1 MLISISE
8 SIVCPVP
15 RKSFKGP
22 VLIRI
27 EEREKTG
34 LSVGLPIYAGSGN
47 TSYTYFSVF
56 VNQVMSPSFL
66 MFNGKWSL
74 LLNTSGNANSV
85 SWGGSC
91 RNKLLR
97 LTQCS
102 ERHQVEKLQLA
113 KSFLGAEKRH
123 LVGIISW
130 QIMVYSVFEPI
141 FQL

>member
-56 VNQVMSPSFL
+56 VNQVRIPSFL

-74 LLNTSGNANSV
+74 LLNTSGNAYSV
-85 SWGGSC
+85 SWGSC

-113 KSFLGAEKRH
+113 KSFLGAEKSH
-123 LVGIISW
+123 LVGIMSW
-130 QIMVYSVFEPI
+130 LITVYSVFEPI